1 MTQSRYRWSDY
12 KPAVIK
18 QHSIAKHEVLREYL
32 VAYLQTLVA
41 GPAQDAISVTMVD
54 GFAGGGLYIHE
65 DTGVEVLGS
74 PFVFLQAAQEAQAL
88 LAVDRKK
95 PLAFNL
101 DYFFVEKE
109 RHTCA
114 FLSKNLADRG
124 YQDRIGKDINLLH
137 GTFEQYYPQILNFIR
152 DKSPKAGRSIF
163 LLDQYGYKDVPTSQI
178 RQIFQQ
184 LPRAE
189 VILTFAVDSFINFAG
204 DNPATAQQL
213 QRLDIPDLLK
223 GRTFDDIKS
232 NEKDVRLY
240 IQSCMHQALV
250 ANCGARYFTVF
261 FIRTTGHGDYWLVHL
276 SQHPRARDVMTTVHW
291 NNNNHFIHY
300 GDGGLDM
307 FRTLGYATRQ
317 DSSFTGQGELGF
329 CFDDRASEASVE
341 SLALQIAPLVY
352 ECQDG
357 IRFGDLYANHCNSS
371 PADSA
376 RYRIAVEK
384 LIGHKELIVEGP
396 NGERRRKA
404 STIDDKDVLKV
415 SSQTILWPLIRQ

>member
-12 KPAVIK
+12 KPAKIK

-32 VAYLQTLVA
+32 VAYLQTLVV
-41 GPAQDAISVTMVD
+41 GPAQDAISVTLVD
-54 GFAGGGLYIHE
+54 GFAGGGLYVHE
-65 DTGVEVLGS
+65 DTGLEVLGS

-88 LAVDRKK
+88 LAIDRKK

-109 RHTCA
+109 ERTCA

-124 YQDRIGKDINLLH
+124 YQDRVGKDIKLLN
-137 GTFEQYYPQILNFIR
+137 GTFEQHCPHILSFIR
-152 DKSPKAGRSIF
+152 DKSPRVGRSIF

-204 DNPATAQQL
+204 DNAATAQQL

-223 GRTFDDIKS
+223 GRTFEDIKS

-276 SQHPRARDVMTTVHW
+276 SQHQRARDVMTTVHW

-317 DSSFTGQGELGF
+317 DSGFTGQGELGF
-329 CFDDRASEASVE
+329 CFDDRANEASVE
-341 SLALQIAPLVY
+341 ALALQIAPLVY

-357 IRFGDLYANHCNSS
+357 IRFGDLYATHCNSS

-404 STIDDKDVLKV
+404 STIDDKDVLRV
-415 SSQTILWPLIRQ
+415 SSQTILWPLVRQ